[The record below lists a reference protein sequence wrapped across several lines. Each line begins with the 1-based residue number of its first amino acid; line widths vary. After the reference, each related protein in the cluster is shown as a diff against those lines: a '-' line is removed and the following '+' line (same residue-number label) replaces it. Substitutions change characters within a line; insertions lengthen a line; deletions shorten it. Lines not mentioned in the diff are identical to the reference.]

1 MTRLRWLDAGTG
13 PVVVLLHAFPCDHR
27 MWDAQVPVLVEA
39 GWRVLVPDLPGFGD
53 SALPESLPENLP
65 ENLPE
70 AGPSLGAVV
79 ELIVA
84 DLLEMG
90 VDRLIVGGLSVG
102 GYLVMEWLRKDPQ
115 MLAGIALCDTKATA
129 DAPAAR
135 QGRLEMAAAIESDPT
150 VTAGLLRERVLPV
163 IVGETTHAHRTEVVA
178 LVTGWMDAAAPQTI
192 AWYQRAMAARP
203 DSLDTL
209 AECEVPA
216 LVLWGEQDSM
226 SDRSEQQLMLD
237 ALRDARFT
245 VIAGAGHLSAIE
257 NPADVGSELLAFAQ
271 AVRRSTLDG

>member
-1 MTRLRWLDAGTG
+1 MTRLHWLDAGTG
-13 PVVVLLHAFPCDHR
+13 PAVVLLHAFPCDHR
-27 MWDAQVPVLVEA
+27 MWRAQVPTLVEA
-39 GWRVLVPDLPGFGD
+39 GWRVLVPDLPGFGA
-53 SALPESLPENLP
+53 SSLPQAPTQTPTERP
-65 ENLPE
+65 PE

-79 ELIVA
+79 DLIVA
-84 DLLEMG
+84 DLLELG
-90 VDRLIVGGLSVG
+90 IDRLIVGGLSVG

-129 DAPAAR
+129 DAPAAK
-135 QGRLEMAAAIESDPT
+135 QGRLEMAATIESDPT
-150 VTAGLLRERVLPV
+150 VAARLLRERVLPE
-163 IVGETTHAHRTEVVA
+163 IVGETTHTQRPEVVA
-178 LVTGWMDAAAPQTI
+178 LVAGWMDAAAPQTI

-209 AECEVPA
+209 TECEVPA

-245 VIAGAGHLSAIE
+245 TIAGAGHLSAIE
-257 NPADVGSELLAFAQ
+257 NPAGVGSEVLTFAQ